1 VPELELG
8 VSRIKSDF
16 TKLALF
22 AMAGAIAMSANALG
36 ELDPVAPEDTVG
48 SEPPVV
54 TVLDYT
60 GKSHYELTEL
70 SARWDDLDSAQRRA
84 LLQEVKKRMARG
96 NNRDGVLMIR
106 TQRRYGRMARQA
118 DGRVLRIE
126 TKVVRIRSVKPEP
139 AFGVGFERRAATE
152 ETAAIPS
159 DLPGIEGE
167 TVLPPVVRVSDP
179 TP

>member
-1 VPELELG
+1 
-8 VSRIKSDF
+8 
-16 TKLALF
+16 
-22 AMAGAIAMSANALG
+22 MSANALW
-36 ELDPVAPEDTVG
+36 ELDPVAPEDVGASVG
-48 SEPPVV
+48 SEPATV

-96 NNRDGVLMIR
+96 NNRDGVLTIR

-126 TKVVRIRSVKPEP
+126 TKVVQIRSVKPEP

-152 ETAAIPS
+152 KTAAIPS
-159 DLPGIEGE
+159 ELPGTEGE